1 MDFSRIDYLFN
12 ASELDSARVVV
23 VGLGS
28 GGAVVVDHLAMN
40 GVRLW
45 DLFDPDNYEEVN
57 LVKHPRMRRDIS
69 RPKVEVQRD
78 WLIDRNPRAE
88 VRTYRADVLGLPS
101 FEGAVRGASLVLS
114 CTDNQPA
121 RDYVN
126 DVCVRQRV
134 PSVTASVF
142 RRGIGGEV
150 FLYSPGETGC
160 YRCLQLYSLLNGLNL
175 SDSDLGLTGDE
186 EERIYGWGEKDYK
199 ASGLSI
205 DIQMIA
211 LIQARLALGEL
222 LRGQKTQLPK
232 MRANWIVFGNRPF
245 PSVFSRHYECKS
257 LRLRPQRSCGCSM
270 ANSLANNPNPN
281 VAEAKE

>member
-1 MDFSRIDYLFN
+1 V
-12 ASELDSARVVV
+12 LDEAVQEM
-23 VGLGS
+23 
-28 GGAVVVDHLAMN
+28 GAESDDEPA
-40 GVRLW
+40 GEPVRLSSREFA
-45 DLFDPDNYEEVN
+45 L
-57 LVKHPRMRRDIS
+57 LQALMMRPGAILS
-69 RPKVEVQRD
+69 RTE
-78 WLIDRNPRAE
+78 L
-88 VRTYRADVLGLPS
+88 
-101 FEGAVRGASLVLS
+101 
-114 CTDNQPA
+114 
-121 RDYVN
+121 
-126 DVCVRQRV
+126 
-134 PSVTASVF
+134 
-142 RRGIGGEV
+142 
-150 FLYSPGETGC
+150 
-160 YRCLQLYSLLNGLNL
+160 
-175 SDSDLGLTGDE
+175 